1 MKNFK
6 KLFLPTLLA
15 ALTSVSAFA
24 QQDAASLVNEMN
36 SQVRAMASPVYSL
49 IMTVIVLLGMV
60 SLVMVA
66 VKMNSAD
73 QQASNRALAWFGIL
87 VFCLVAAVV
96 MKNLI

>member
-6 KLFLPTLLA
+6 KKLFIPMLGVLA
-15 ALTSVSAFA
+15 SASAYA
-24 QQDAASLVNEMN
+24 QQDASSVINEMN
-36 SQVRAMASPVYSL
+36 SQVRAMGTPLYSL
-49 IMTVIVLLGMV
+49 IMTVIIILAMV

-66 VKMNSAD
+66 VKMNSGD
-73 QQASNRALAWFGIL
+73 QNASNKALTWFGIL

>member
-6 KLFLPTLLA
+6 KLFVPTLLA
-15 ALTSVSAFA
+15 ALTPVSAFA

-36 SQVRAMASPVYSL
+36 SQVRAMAAPVYSL
-49 IMTVIVLLGMV
+49 IMTVIILLGMV

-73 QQASNRALAWFGIL
+73 QQASNRAMAWFGIL

-96 MKNLI
+96 MKGLI

>member
-1 MKNFK
+1 MKNSK
-6 KLFLPTLLA
+6 KLFLPCLLA
-15 ALTSVSAFA
+15 ALAPVSAFA

-49 IMTVIVLLGMV
+49 IMTVIILLGMV

-73 QQASNRALAWFGIL
+73 QNASNRALAWFGIL

-96 MKNLI
+96 MKSLI